1 MNQPVPERNA
11 PLWILSLMLLVS
23 GNCALMFQ
31 VVWIR
36 ELRLVFGATTASS
49 AAVLAIFMAGLGL
62 GNWLFGSRIDAAIR
76 PLRCYGLLELGIAL
90 TAGISPFLLML
101 VRQMYVNMGGQAA
114 LGSELAT
121 LSRLAASAMILAVP
135 TILMGGTMP
144 AAARAVSNAAD
155 PHRRGVALIYG
166 LNTIGAVLGAGIAN
180 FMLLEALGNRGVLW
194 FACGINLLLAVSA
207 LLISKRL
214 SSSSESETQTLT
226 DLPQAVKHEQATLQQ
241 ERLGIVCLASGTVGF
256 VFFLMEIVWYRML
269 GPLLGGTT
277 YTFGLILCVALLGI
291 GIGGALYAILAR
303 LVKPT
308 LSLLAF
314 VCTLEAFLI
323 AVPFWYGDQIAFWVL
338 QQQSQPVATF
348 LAQVWNWFQVGAFVI
363 FPAALVAGF
372 QFPLLIAI
380 AGTGKEHV
388 GKHVG
393 WTFAANTLG
402 AISGSIAGGFFLL
415 PVLTAPG
422 LWKLSICLLLILG
435 LTLLL
440 AGQRWKSVSLAPSVV
455 LSLASIFMILETT
468 GPTAVWRHAGI
479 GARRASLDEKG
490 ENGERNFSNTK
501 NRQCI
506 WEAEGRESSVAIT
519 ATDSLAFIVN
529 GKSDGN
535 AFGDAGTQ
543 IGLGLLGPLLHPAP
557 RTGLVIGLGTG
568 ESAGWM
574 SAVEEMT
581 SVDVVELEPVV
592 LEMTQRCSQINA
604 NALKNTKLTLHFN
617 DAREFL
623 LTSKKQYDL
632 IVSEPSNPYRA
643 GIANLYTR
651 EFYDSVSTRL
661 TSDGLF
667 LQWLQGY
674 EVDDSTVH
682 IVLQTVRSVFPE
694 VQIWRT
700 KARDMVLVCGKS
712 EQAFQYQLDS
722 LQQKLKQPVIA
733 EGLKQ
738 GWSAI
743 DVEGVLAHFVCGNR
757 TINQLLESHSEPMN
771 LDDRNLLEYAFAK
784 TVGKSTRFSIHDLQD
799 RAVRLNDDLPVT
811 IGTEGQEKVIQR
823 RLAMQL
829 SLGGTVYIADSLS
842 EVQQTR
848 GEAYNLYLA
857 RHYLDAL
864 TRFQKFEPDL
874 SCPIETLVYA
884 HTLAESGV
892 PVPDELL
899 MKVRKQNP
907 TEAAAIETIAA
918 LQQKQNDAGLQKII
932 ETLKLLQDSPWG
944 SRQLL
949 DAVLFKAVSL
959 CDLNSNYA
967 APLYEQLQQPFAL
980 YRLEDNRL
988 LVRYLISEKMD
999 NQQIIDSLQTME
1011 PNVPWK
1017 EWLLEKRARVYSAG
1031 KHPLT
1036 EQARS
1041 ELSQFKRANH

>member
-1 MNQPVPERNA
+1 MNQPLPERTA
-11 PLWILSLMLLVS
+11 PLWMLSLMLLVS

-62 GNWLFGSRIDAAIR
+62 GNWLFGSRIDASAR
-76 PLRCYGLLELGIAL
+76 PLRCYGLLELGIAIS
-90 TAGISPFLLML
+90 AGLSPFLIMLMRE
-101 VRQMYVNMGGQAA
+101 VYVNFGGQAA
-114 LGSELAT
+114 LGPELAT
-121 LSRLAASAMILAVP
+121 LSRLAVSALILAIP
-135 TILMGGTMP
+135 TLLMGGTMP

-166 LNTIGAVLGAGIAN
+166 LNTIGAVAGAGIAN
-180 FMLLEALGNRGVLW
+180 FMLLELLGNRGVLW
-194 FACGINLLLAVSA
+194 FACGINLLLAVTA
-207 LLISKRL
+207 LLVSTRL
-214 SSSSESETQTLT
+214 SRGMEIQTRGQA
-226 DLPQAVKHEQATLQQ
+226 DLPDPVSHETGSVQPD
-241 ERLGIVCLASGTVGF
+241 RLGIVCLASGTVGF

-291 GIGGALYAILAR
+291 GVGGALYALLAR

-308 LSLLAF
+308 LSFLAF
-314 VCTLEAFLI
+314 ICTLEALLI
-323 AVPFWYGDQIAFWVL
+323 AVPYWYGDQVAFWVL
-338 QQQSQPVATF
+338 HQQSQPVATF
-348 LAQVWNWFQVGAFVI
+348 LEQVWYWFQVGAFVI

-380 AGTGKEHV
+380 AGTGKENV

-415 PVLTAPG
+415 PAMTAPG
-422 LWKLSICLLLILG
+422 LWKLSVCLLLSLG
-435 LTLLL
+435 LILLL
-440 AGQRWKSVSLAPSVV
+440 TGQRWKPVSLATSLL
-455 LSLASIFMILETT
+455 LSLLTILMITET

-479 GARRASLDEKG
+479 GARRASLEDTGPNAK
-490 ENGERNFSNTK
+490 RNFSHTK

-574 SAVEEMT
+574 AAVEEMT
-581 SVDVVELEPVV
+581 AVDVVELEPVV
-592 LEMTQRCSQINA
+592 LEITRRCSQINRD
-604 NALKNTKLTLHFN
+604 ALQNPKLTLHFN

-661 TSDGLF
+661 NPEGLF

-674 EVDDSTVH
+674 EVDDRTVQ

-694 VQIWRT
+694 VQIWQT

-712 EQAFQYQLDS
+712 EQAFQYQLES
-722 LQQKLKQPVIA
+722 LQQKLKQPVLA

-738 GWSAI
+738 GWSVI
-743 DVEGVLAHFVCGNR
+743 DVEGILAHFVCGNR
-757 TINQLLESHSEPMN
+757 TINQLLESVSEPMN
-771 LDDRNLLEYAFAK
+771 LDDLNLLEYAFAK
-784 TVGKSTRFSIHDLQD
+784 TVGKSTRFSIHDLQN
-799 RAVRLNDDLPVT
+799 RAVQLEDDLPVSLND
-811 IGTEGQEKVIQR
+811 EGQKKVMQR

-829 SLGGTVYIADSLS
+829 SLGGRVHIDDGLS
-842 EVQQTR
+842 EEQQTR
-848 GEAYNLYLA
+848 GEAFNLYLA
-857 RHYLDAL
+857 SRYLDAL
-864 TRFQKFEPDL
+864 ARFQTFAPDL
-874 SCPIETLVYA
+874 SCPIETMVYA

-892 PVPDELL
+892 PVADELL
-899 MKVRKQNP
+899 IKVREQNP
-907 TEAAAIETIAA
+907 TEAAAIQAIAA
-918 LQQKQNDAGLQKII
+918 LQQKQPGEGLQKILD
-932 ETLKLLQDSPWG
+932 TLKLLQNSPWG

-949 DAVLFKAVSL
+949 DSLLFKAVSL
-959 CDLNSNYA
+959 CDLDSSYA

-980 YRLEDNRL
+980 HRLEDNRL
-988 LVRYLISEKMD
+988 LVRYLIAEKIG

-1011 PNVPWK
+1011 PNAPWK
-1017 EWLLEKRARVYSAG
+1017 EWLLEKRVRVYAAE

-1036 EQARS
+1036 ERARN
-1041 ELSQFKRANH
+1041 ELSQFKRASH

>member
-1 MNQPVPERNA
+1 MNQPLPERTA
-11 PLWILSLMLLVS
+11 PLWMLSLMLLVS

-62 GNWLFGSRIDAAIR
+62 GNWLFGSRIDAALR
-76 PLRCYGLLELGIAL
+76 PLRCYGLLELGIAI
-90 TAGISPFLLML
+90 TAGISPILIML
-101 VRQMYVNMGGQAA
+101 VRQLYVNWGGQAA
-114 LGSELAT
+114 LGPELAT
-121 LSRLAASAMILAVP
+121 LSRLVASAMILAVP

-166 LNTIGAVLGAGIAN
+166 LNTIGAVVGAGIAN

-207 LLISKRL
+207 LLISNKL
-214 SSSSESETQTLT
+214 SRGAEAQTQEQT
-226 DLPQAVKHEQATLQQ
+226 DLRPSVTSEDSTLQSG
-241 ERLGIVCLASGTVGF
+241 RLGIVCLASGTVGF

-291 GIGGALYAILAR
+291 GVGGALYALLAR

-314 VCTLEAFLI
+314 VCTLEALLI

-338 QQQSQPVATF
+338 QQQGQPVATF

-380 AGTGKEHV
+380 AGTGKEQV

-415 PVLTAPG
+415 PVMTAPG

-435 LTLLL
+435 LILLL
-440 AGQRWKSVSLAPSVV
+440 TGQRWRLFSLATSVV
-455 LSLASIFMILETT
+455 LSLVTIFMILET

-490 ENGERNFSNTK
+490 ENGEQNFSHTK

-581 SVDVVELEPVV
+581 AVDVVELEPVV
-592 LEMTQRCSQINA
+592 LNMTQRCSQINA
-604 NALKNTKLTLHFN
+604 NALKNLKLTLHFN

-661 TSDGLF
+661 NPEGLF

-700 KARDMVLVCGKS
+700 KARDLVLVCGKS
-712 EQAFQYQLDS
+712 EQAFQYQFAS
-722 LQQKLKQPVIA
+722 LQQKLKQPVMA

-738 GWSAI
+738 GWSVI
-743 DVEGVLAHFVCGNR
+743 DVEGILAHFVCGNR
-757 TINQLLESHSEPMN
+757 TINQLLESLSTQMN

-799 RAVRLNDDLPVT
+799 RAVQLNDDLPVT
-811 IGTEGQEKVIQR
+811 LDTASQEKVIQR

-829 SLGGTVYIADSLS
+829 GLGGAVYIADSLS
-842 EVQQTR
+842 AAQQTR

-857 RHYLDAL
+857 RRYLDVQ
-864 TRFQKFEPDL
+864 TRFQTFEPDL
-874 SCPIETLVYA
+874 NCPIETLVYA
-884 HTLAESGV
+884 HTLAESGG

-899 MKVRKQNP
+899 MKVREQNP
-907 TEAAAIETIAA
+907 TEAAAIEAIAS
-918 LQQKQNDAGLQKII
+918 LQQKQNDKGLQKII

-959 CDLNSNYA
+959 CDLDSGYA
-967 APLYEQLQQPFAL
+967 APLYEQLQRPFAL

-988 LVRYLISEKMD
+988 LVRYLIAEKME
-999 NQQIIDSLQTME
+999 NQQIIDSLATME

-1017 EWLLEKRARVYSAG
+1017 EWLLEKRVKVYAAV

-1036 EQARS
+1036 EQARK

>member
-1 MNQPVPERNA
+1 MNQPLPERTA
-11 PLWILSLMLLVS
+11 PLWMLSLMLLVS

-62 GNWLFGSRIDAAIR
+62 GNWLFGSRIDASVR

-90 TAGISPFLLML
+90 TVGISPFLIML

-114 LGSELAT
+114 LGPELAT

-166 LNTIGAVLGAGIAN
+166 LNTMGAVAGAGIAN

-194 FACGINLLLAVSA
+194 FACGINLMLAVTA

-214 SSSSESETQTLT
+214 SHAAEIQSQRQT
-226 DLPQAVKHEQATLQQ
+226 DSPASISREDQSPQPD
-241 ERLGIVCLASGTVGF
+241 RLGIVCLASGTVGF

-291 GIGGALYAILAR
+291 GVGGALYAFMAR

-308 LSLLAF
+308 LSFLAF
-314 VCTLEAFLI
+314 VCTLEALLI

-348 LAQVWNWFQVGAFVI
+348 PAQVWNWFQIGAFVI

-380 AGTGKEHV
+380 AGTGKNNV

-415 PVLTAPG
+415 PAITAPG
-422 LWKLSICLLLILG
+422 LWRLSICLLIILG
-435 LTLLL
+435 VTLLL
-440 AGQRWKSVSLAPSVV
+440 YTQRWKSVSMATSVV
-455 LSLASIFMILETT
+455 LSLITIFMITEA

-479 GARRASLDEKG
+479 GARRASLDGTGPNAEQ
-490 ENGERNFSNTK
+490 NFSHTK

-543 IGLGLLGPLLHPAP
+543 IGLGLIGPLLHPTP

-574 SAVEEMT
+574 AAVEEMT
-581 SVDVVELEPVV
+581 AVDVVELEPVV
-592 LEMTQRCSQINA
+592 LEMTKRCSQINRD
-604 NALKNTKLTLHFN
+604 ALQNPKLTLHFN
-617 DAREFL
+617 DAREYL

-651 EFYDSVSTRL
+651 EFYDSVATRL
-661 TSDGLF
+661 NQEGLF

-712 EQAFQYQLDS
+712 AQTFQYQLAS
-722 LQQKLKQPVIA
+722 LQQKLKQPVMA

-738 GWSAI
+738 GWSVI
-743 DVEGVLAHFVCGNR
+743 DVEGILAHFVCGTR
-757 TINQLLESHSEPMN
+757 TIDQLLESQSEPMN
-771 LDDRNLLEYAFAK
+771 QDDRNLLEYAFAK

-799 RAVRLNDDLPVT
+799 RAVQLKDDLPVSLDK
-811 IGTEGQEKVIQR
+811 ESQERVIQR

-829 SLGGTVYIADSLS
+829 RLGGTVYIADSLS
-842 EVQQTR
+842 EAQQAR
-848 GEAYNLYLA
+848 GEAFNLYLA
-857 RHYLDAL
+857 RRYLDVLA
-864 TRFQKFEPDL
+864 RFQTIEPDL
-874 SCPIETLVYA
+874 SCPIEALIYA

-892 PVPDELL
+892 PVPEELL
-899 MKVRKQNP
+899 KKVKQQNP
-907 TEAAAIETIAA
+907 TEASAIQAISS
-918 LQQKQNDAGLQKII
+918 LQQKQNNEGLQKII
-932 ETLKLLQDSPWG
+932 DTLRLIQDSPWG

-949 DAVLFKAVSL
+949 DAILFKAVSL
-959 CDLNSNYA
+959 CDVDPAYA
-967 APLYEQLQQPFAL
+967 APLYEQLQNPFAL
-980 YRLEDNRL
+980 HRLEDNRL
-988 LVRYLISEKMD
+988 LVRYLIAEKLD
-999 NQQIIDSLQTME
+999 PQQVIDSLQTME

-1017 EWLLEKRARVYSAG
+1017 EWLLEKRVRVYAAV